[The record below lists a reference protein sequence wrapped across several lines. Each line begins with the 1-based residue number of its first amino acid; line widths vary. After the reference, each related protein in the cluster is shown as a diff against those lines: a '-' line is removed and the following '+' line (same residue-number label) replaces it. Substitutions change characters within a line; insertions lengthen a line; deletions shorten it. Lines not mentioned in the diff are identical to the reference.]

1 MDHHLDRFES
11 GQTTAEY
18 AIMLTVISVGII
30 TVLALLDS
38 ALATLLMSASA
49 AL

>member
-1 MDHHLDRFES
+1 MDHDLDRFES

-38 ALATLLMSASA
+38 ALATLLTSVSA